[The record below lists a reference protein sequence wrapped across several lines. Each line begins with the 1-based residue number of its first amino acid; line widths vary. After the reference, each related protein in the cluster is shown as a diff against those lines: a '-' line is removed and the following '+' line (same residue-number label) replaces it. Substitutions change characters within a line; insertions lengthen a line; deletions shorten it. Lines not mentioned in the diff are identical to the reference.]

1 MADEIGKLAM
11 REEGG
16 YCTAYCVLADDDPI
30 LIGSILLAAI
40 TDNDVRGRAFMEMM
54 RDIVSDIIMETTGVR
69 PVWGD
74 PKPAQGT
81 LL

>member
-1 MADEIGKLAM
+1 MATEIGKLAM

-16 YCTAYCVLADDDPI
+16 NWNAYCVLADDDPI

-54 RDIVSDIIMETTGVR
+54 RDIIMEMTGDR